1 MKDNS
6 NYEIIENDAELEKL
20 CTDSV
25 ELINYARNIIVKHVN
40 IVQIMTYYS
49 LGRWIVETQ
58 QMGEKRA
65 KYGSKVIKTLSEN
78 LQKEFGKGFSEDTL
92 KNARK
97 FYLTYK
103 ERISETVFS
112 LFAIEKSETV
122 FSFFEKEP
130 PFIVSWSHYLQL
142 MRIENEAERSF
153 YEIETAKTGWGVR
166 TLQRQ
171 YNSSLYERLALSRDK
186 EGVLR
191 LASEGNVITK
201 PEDII
206 KQPTVLEFLGMEEKA
221 KYSETDLET
230 ALINKLQKF
239 LLELGKG
246 YLFEARQKR
255 FTYDEDNFYVDLV
268 FYNRLLRCYVLI
280 DLKVDKLTHQD
291 IGQALLNDGVIN
303 NEQLQSLIIG
313 YQSENELYDADM
325 SAETKDIVDHLVENF
340 FVIAERP
347 LSPGE
352 LSFLHLLFNDL
363 VRFIGDDFSPV
374 RPELCKE
381 YPTNYCIR
389 QQINGKF
396 SIRTYIDMPESTC
409 IAFAS
414 RYVNEDFHSFDE
426 YVQSSL
432 EDFLNLHNG
441 LFNVNMSNEQGL
453 ELQLDVPNVVTDE
466 LVTFEHEAY
475 MLPIVYSFGTIH
487 FIFELIHNE
496 L

>member
-1 MKDNS
+1 MKDT
-6 NYEIIENDAELEKL
+6 INDEKL
-20 CTDSV
+20 LPSCIGLYGDWGSGKSSLMHMCKKQLEEQKDGTVCLLFNGWLYESYDDAKTAILASILDGIKECRELSGAAKITLKALYDS
-25 ELINYARNIIVKHVN
+25 IDKF
-40 IVQIMTYYS
+40 
-49 LGRWIVETQ
+49 
-58 QMGEKRA
+58 
-65 KYGSKVIKTLSEN
+65 KVIKGGIKFGIDMAVTGGLGAITN
-78 LQKEFGKGFSEDTL
+78 LAIKEITKKAKKVAEDVDEETMLQEFGKGFSEDTL

-291 IGQALLNDGVIN
+291 IGQMQMYVNYYDRYEKLEDENPT
-303 NEQLQSLIIG
+303 IG
-313 YQSENELYDADM
+313 IL
-325 SAETKDIVDHLVENF
+325 
-340 FVIAERP
+340 
-347 LSPGE
+347 
-352 LSFLHLLFNDL
+352 
-363 VRFIGDDFSPV
+363 
-374 RPELCKE
+374 LCKE
-381 YPTNYCIR
+381 KNDALVEITLPKDANIYASEYKLYLPDKKLLQQKLKEWIEEEEEYLSRIEAHLCI
-389 QQINGKF
+389 
-396 SIRTYIDMPESTC
+396 STPC
-409 IAFAS
+409 HYKWKAMQACSAS
-414 RYVNEDFHSFDE
+414 NRIKYVTRGI
-426 YVQSSL
+426 YGVL
-432 EDFLNLHNG
+432 L
-441 LFNVNMSNEQGL
+441 
-453 ELQLDVPNVVTDE
+453 
-466 LVTFEHEAY
+466 
-475 MLPIVYSFGTIH
+475 
-487 FIFELIHNE
+487 
-496 L
+496 

>member
-25 ELINYARNIIVKHVN
+25 ELINYARNIVVKHVN

-186 EGVLR
+186 EGV
-191 LASEGNVITK
+191 
-201 PEDII
+201 
-206 KQPTVLEFLGMEEKA
+206 FLCNFFYCEIGYCA
-221 KYSETDLET
+221 ET
-230 ALINKLQKF
+230 ACNRHIYTKF
-239 LLELGKG
+239 
-246 YLFEARQKR
+246 YS
-255 FTYDEDNFYVDLV
+255 T
-268 FYNRLLRCYVLI
+268 FYNFKFINTIIQGFQCYFCCTRQ
-280 DLKVDKLTHQD
+280 LT
-291 IGQALLNDGVIN
+291 
-303 NEQLQSLIIG
+303 
-313 YQSENELYDADM
+313 
-325 SAETKDIVDHLVENF
+325 TF
-340 FVIAERP
+340 F
-347 LSPGE
+347 
-352 LSFLHLLFNDL
+352 
-363 VRFIGDDFSPV
+363 
-374 RPELCKE
+374 
-381 YPTNYCIR
+381 YPI
-389 QQINGKF
+389 
-396 SIRTYIDMPESTC
+396 
-409 IAFAS
+409 
-414 RYVNEDFHSFDE
+414 
-426 YVQSSL
+426 
-432 EDFLNLHNG
+432 
-441 LFNVNMSNEQGL
+441 
-453 ELQLDVPNVVTDE
+453 
-466 LVTFEHEAY
+466 
-475 MLPIVYSFGTIH
+475 
-487 FIFELIHNE
+487 
-496 L
+496 